1 MTGMLPAA
9 WFDRSIRHKVR
20 RVRSMRWMMQDLAGV
35 ARQPEQAHRIHLRA
49 TLEWLCR
56 AQDAAAE
63 PGMVAGGWTFE
74 SGWQAP
80 SVDATGRLIET
91 FLPASEYLAWPELAK
106 RARHMLDAL
115 LETPEVVSLGRL
127 HGLVAAHVQ
136 LGHAD
141 SMARVLRDAQGLH
154 VDARHSPAWHAEAA
168 HVLARLAVLADDG
181 VLRDTARAHLQAARC
196 AQTPSG
202 WFADRSA
209 PTPTATLA
217 RALWS
222 LAEASRLLGD
232 AAGFEAALRAARG
245 LGDQLRPDG
254 ALCAAFDD
262 GWTPGA
268 RHACVP
274 GSAQAAAA
282 WLRLAQMGEGAAWR
296 DAAWR
301 LLAWVKRSQRT
312 EGERLAL
319 RGALPNAAPIWR
331 GPAAFGFDTLGA
343 KYFADA
349 LMMDMVGIAIPPVVQ
364 KAESA

>member
-1 MTGMLPAA
+1 MRPSARL
-9 WFDRSIRHKVR
+9 DSSIRHKAR
-20 RVRSMRWMMQDLAGV
+20 RMRALRWIMQDLAGI
-35 ARQPEQAHRIHLRA
+35 ARQPEQAHRTHLRA
-49 TLEWLCR
+49 ALEWLCR
-56 AQDAAAE
+56 AQDASAT

-91 FLPASEYLAWPELAK
+91 FLPAAEYLAWPELAR
-106 RARHMLDAL
+106 RAGAMLDAL
-115 LETPEVVSLGRL
+115 LGAPEAASLGRL
-127 HGLVAAHVQ
+127 HGLITAHVQ
-136 LGHAD
+136 LGHAE
-141 SMARVLRDAQGLH
+141 SLARALHDAQGLR
-154 VDARHSPAWHAEAA
+154 VDPRHSPAWHAEAA

-181 VLRDTARAHLQAARC
+181 VLRDAARVHLQAARG

-202 WFADRSA
+202 WFADRAA

-217 RALWS
+217 RALRS

-232 AAGFEAALRAARG
+232 AAGLEAALRVARG
-245 LGDQLRPDG
+245 LGDPLRPDG

-268 RHACVP
+268 RHACV
-274 GSAQAAAA
+274 SASAETAAA

-301 LLAWVKRSQRT
+301 LLAWVKRSQRS

-319 RGALPNAAPIWR
+319 RGALPNAVPIWR
-331 GPAAFGFDTLGA
+331 GPAAFGFDALSA

-349 LMMDMVGIAIPPVVQ
+349 LMMDMVGIAIPPAVQ
-364 KAESA
+364 KAEPA

>member
-1 MTGMLPAA
+1 MTGMLAAA
-9 WFDRSIRHKVR
+9 WFDRSIRPKAR

-35 ARQPEQAHRIHLRA
+35 ARQPEQAHRLHLRA

-80 SVDATGRLIET
+80 SVEVTGRLIET
-91 FLPASEYLAWPELAK
+91 FLPAAEYLAWPELRN

-115 LETPEVVSLGRL
+115 LRAPHSASLGRL
-127 HGLVAAHVQ
+127 HGLIAGHVQ
-136 LGHAD
+136 LGHRD
-141 SMARVLRDAQGLH
+141 SLAHALHGAQGLC
-154 VDARHSPAWHAEAA
+154 VVARGASAMHAASA
-168 HVLARLAVLADDG
+168 DVLARLAVLSGEKA
-181 VLRDTARAHLQAARC
+181 LRDAARAHLDAALRQ
-196 AQTPSG
+196 QTPSG
-202 WFADRSA
+202 WFAERLA

-217 RALWS
+217 SALRG
-222 LAEASRLLGD
+222 LVEASRALGD
-232 AAGFEAALRAARG
+232 PTAHEAALRTARG
-245 LGDQLRPDG
+245 LGGRLQADG
-254 ALCAAFDD
+254 WLCAAFDD

-268 RHACVP
+268 SHACIP

-282 WLRLAQMGEGAAWR
+282 WLRLAQLGEGADWR

-301 LLAWVKRSQRT
+301 TLAWLKRNQRT
-312 EGERLAL
+312 EGGQLAL
-319 RGALPNAAPIWR
+319 RDALPSAVPIWR
-331 GPAAFGFDTLGA
+331 GPAAFSFDTLGA

>member
-1 MTGMLPAA
+1 MRPSARLDSSMRQKA
-9 WFDRSIRHKVR
+9 R
-20 RVRSMRWMMQDLAGV
+20 RVRALRWVLQDLAGV
-35 ARQPEQAHRIHLRA
+35 ARQPEQAHRTHLQA

-56 AQDAAAE
+56 AQDASAT
-63 PGMVAGGWTFE
+63 PGLVAGGWTFE
-74 SGWQAP
+74 AGWQAP

-91 FLPASEYLAWPELAK
+91 FLPASEYLAWPELAERV
-106 RARHMLDAL
+106 RAMRDAL
-115 LETPEVVSLGRL
+115 LATPEVASLGRL

-136 LGHAD
+136 LGD
-141 SMARVLRDAQGLH
+141 TESLARAMHDAQGLD
-154 VDARHSPAWHAEAA
+154 VDPGRSPAWHADAA
-168 HVLARLAVLADDG
+168 HLLARLAVLADDD
-181 VLRDTARAHLQAARC
+181 VLRDTASAHLRAAC
-196 AQTPSG
+196 AAQTPSG
-202 WFADRSA
+202 WFADVSA

-217 RALWS
+217 RVLRS
-222 LAEASRLLGD
+222 LAEAGRLLGD
-232 AAGFEAALRAARG
+232 ATGFEAALRAADPVG
-245 LGDQLRPDG
+245 HALYADG
-254 ALCAAFDD
+254 SLCAAFDD

-274 GSAQAAAA
+274 GSAQLAAA
-282 WLRLAQMGEGAAWR
+282 WLRLAQMGEGVAWR

-319 RGALPNAAPIWR
+319 HGALPNVAPIWR

>member
-1 MTGMLPAA
+1 MRPSARLDASM
-9 WFDRSIRHKVR
+9 RHKAR
-20 RVRSMRWMMQDLAGV
+20 RARALRWILQDLAGV
-35 ARQPEQAHRIHLRA
+35 ARQPEQAHRTHLRA

-56 AQDAAAE
+56 AQDASAT
-63 PGMVAGGWTFE
+63 PGLAAGGWTFE
-74 SGWQAP
+74 AGWQAP

-91 FLPASEYLAWPELAK
+91 FLPAAEYLAWPELTE
-106 RARHMLDAL
+106 RARRMRDAL
-115 LETPEVVSLGRL
+115 LETPEPASLGRL

-136 LGHAD
+136 LGDAE
-141 SMARVLRDAQGLH
+141 SLARAVRDARGLY
-154 VDARHSPAWHAEAA
+154 VDTGRTPAWHADAA
-168 HVLARLAVLADDG
+168 HVLARLAVLADEA
-181 VLRDTARAHLQAARC
+181 VLREAARAHLQAACC

-202 WFADRSA
+202 WFVDVAA
-209 PTPTATLA
+209 PTPTAALA
-217 RALWS
+217 RALRS

-232 AAGFEAALRAARG
+232 AAALEAALRVARP
-245 LGDQLRPDG
+245 LGDALRADG
-254 ALCAAFDD
+254 SLCAAFDD

-274 GSAQAAAA
+274 GSAQVAAA
-282 WLRLAQMGEGAAWR
+282 WLRLAQLGEGTAWR

-301 LLAWVKRSQRT
+301 LLAWVKRCQRT

-331 GPAAFGFDTLGA
+331 GPAAFGFHTLGA

-349 LMMDMVGIAIPPVVQ
+349 LMMDMVGIAIPPAVQ